1 MPVIPA
7 LWDDMGDGETVIN
20 NKFYVFG
27 DMPYMDYGKEGVV
40 VGTMMYATMMLYDM
54 NPDPEMI
61 GDGSYMWSSN
71 METRKAAADYY
82 AFKKDW

>member
-1 MPVIPA
+1 
-7 LWDDMGDGETVIN
+7 
-20 NKFYVFG
+20 
-27 DMPYMDYGKEGVV
+27 
-40 VGTMMYATMMLYDM
+40 
-54 NPDPEMI
+54 MI